1 MTLGEF
7 IKQYREE
14 HNLSVRAFA
23 SQVGISPQAVLN
35 IENGIGSNGK
45 PMTSTMKTYKKIAEG
60 LGMTEQ
66 ELLNLLNDNDRI
78 IVNPSDNYA
87 IRQDLLDSYDF
98 RAILSMLEDLPEE
111 RMAEVK
117 EMLRSF
123 KEQNQWPD

>member
-23 SQVGISPQAVLN
+23 SQVGISPQAVIN
-35 IENGIGSNGK
+35 IETGIGSNGK

-60 LGMTEQ
+60 IGMSEQ
-66 ELLNLLNDNDRI
+66 ELLNLLSDNA

-117 EMLRSF
+117 EMLRNF
-123 KEQNQWPD
+123 KEQNKWPD